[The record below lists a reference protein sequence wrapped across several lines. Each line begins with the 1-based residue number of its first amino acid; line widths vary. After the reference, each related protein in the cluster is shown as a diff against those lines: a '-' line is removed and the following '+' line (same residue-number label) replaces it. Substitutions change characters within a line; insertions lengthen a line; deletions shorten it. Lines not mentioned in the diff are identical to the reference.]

1 MLFSIIIPCYKSS
14 HTIRQVVEETMT
26 EMRRIDRTPYEFVL
40 VDDASPDDGETV
52 CSLRQ
57 LAEEYEQVR
66 VVELAQNAG
75 QHNAVMAGLNEVRGD
90 VIICMDD
97 DMQTHPSQLQKMFD
111 EFDKGYDIAYG
122 HYPEK
127 KHSLFRN
134 FGSWMNYT
142 TVRILINKPKDLKT
156 SSFWIIRRFVRDY
169 AVEYRSSFTHL
180 QGIFL
185 RTTRNI
191 VSVPVEHFDRAH
203 GESGYTFRKLV
214 SQRSNLIGFSI
225 VPLRVS
231 RNAGLFFSFIS
242 ILGALGI
249 ALKKIIAPTSAVG
262 WYSMMVAICF
272 FSGLILLSLGLIG
285 EYLGRL
291 YLNHSNNPQFV
302 VRCVYDGKK
311 EDIKSDSRD
320 DGDTG
325 NEL

>member
-1 MLFSIIIPCYKSS
+1 MLFSIIIPCYCSS
-14 HTIRQVVEETMT
+14 HTIREVITGTMEEM
-26 EMRRIDRTPYEFVL
+26 ERLGKTPYEFVL
-40 VDDASPDDGETV
+40 VDDASPDGGETI
-52 CSLRQ
+52 CTLRE
-57 LAEEYEQVR
+57 LADEFSQVR
-66 VVELAQNAG
+66 IVELARNAG
-75 QHNAVMAGLNEVRGD
+75 QHNAVMAALNHAQGD

-97 DMQTHPSQLQKMFD
+97 DLQTHPSQLPALFA

-122 HYPEK
+122 YYPEK
-127 KHSLFRN
+127 KHSPFRN

-156 SSFWIIRRFVRDY
+156 SSFWIIRKFVRDY
-169 AVEYRSSFTHL
+169 AIEYKSSFTHL

-191 VSVPVEHFDRAH
+191 VSVPVEHFDRAY
-203 GESGYTFRKLV
+203 GESGYTLKKLI
-214 SQRSNLIGFSI
+214 SLWSNIIGFSI

-231 RNAGLFFSFIS
+231 RNAGLFFSALS
-242 ILGALGI
+242 ILGAIAI

-302 VRCVYDGKK
+302 VRTVYKGKEK
-311 EDIKSDSRD
+311 ESSGK
-320 DGDTG
+320 
-325 NEL
+325 EE